1 MVNQIRD
8 NVVEYNFNDP
18 DGDDGLELESTANS
32 GDSGGGALFE
42 AADGKLWHIGTKSY
56 GYPAE
61 YCENT

>member
-32 GDSGGGALFE
+32 GDSGGGALLE

>member
-1 MVNQIRD
+1 MVNQIVD

-18 DGDDGLELESTANS
+18 DEGGLPLESTANS
-32 GDSGGGALFE
+32 GDSGGGALFSK
-42 AADGKLWHIGTKSY
+42 DGKLWHIGTKSY